1 MSSVTDPNAFP
12 PPASPAP
19 SVFISYASEDRPAAR
34 ALRDALAAAGLEV
47 WYDENELTGG
57 DAWDQKIRRQIRD
70 CEYFMPVVSAN
81 TEARKEG
88 YFRREWRLAVER
100 SLDMADDVLFLIP
113 VTIDGT
119 PEQGARVPDKFLT
132 VQWLRLPGG
141 QPTPALHHLVRRI
154 LSGNHHALTRPPMS
168 YARPPAIDPTAAP
181 PPLITTM
188 PAAAPH
194 HDAPPAMPPFPA
206 VPEKGGLLHG
216 IKFLA
221 ESFWWLL
228 TAGWLL
234 FKRLPKWVRI
244 VLTLWFVVWLF
255 SSTRSERPPEKSRSP
270 GDATHKVE
278 AEQAI
283 KTALDEFAQAARE
296 ARKSGNAVDLSRLG
310 EQIAARVSQGAAD
323 SPAAAGKRPALV
335 LVPFAKLGADDPAQK
350 FGSAVF
356 ASLYGRLT
364 LTHGRDIGLLRQPP
378 QNFNEP
384 ALLSRGK
391 AQAASYVLAGHLT
404 GEGDA
409 RALTVKLLV
418 TEDGSTKWTESF
430 PAANSEPSD
439 VADKIADQLVDLLP
453 KHEGPPRKNP
463 DAGPT
468 PPRPPDAKPTP

>member
-1 MSSVTDPNAFP
+1 MSSITDPNAFP

-34 ALRDALAAAGLEV
+34 ALRDALTAAWLEV

-70 CEYFMPVVSAN
+70 CEYFMPVISAT

-100 SLDMADDVLFLIP
+100 SLDMADDVLFLLP

-119 PEQGARVPDKFLT
+119 GEQGARVPDKFLT

-168 YARPPAIDPTAAP
+168 FSRPPAIDPTAAP
-181 PPLITTM
+181 PPLVPGKT
-188 PAAAPH
+188 AAAPH

-206 VPEKGGLLHG
+206 VPEKGGFLHG
-216 IKFLA
+216 IKYLA

-234 FKRLPKWVRI
+234 FKRLPKWVRV
-244 VLTLWFVVWLF
+244 VLTIWAVFWLF
-255 SSTRSERPPEKSRSP
+255 SVRSCEKPRVTVRDTETKESVDVP
-270 GDATHKVE
+270 LEKV
-278 AEQAI
+278 
-283 KTALDEFAQAARE
+283 AQSVRE
-296 ARKSGNAVDLSRLG
+296 ARKKGEPIDLTRL
-310 EQIAARVSQGAAD
+310 SQEVAKLV
-323 SPAAAGKRPALV
+323 AAATPENTASAKRLL
-335 LVPFAKLGADDPAQK
+335 LVPFTRLNAEDPAGK
-350 FGSAVF
+350 FANDCF
-356 ASLYGRLT
+356 AALYGRLT
-364 LTHGRDIGLLRQPP
+364 LTHGREIGLLRPPP

-384 ALLSRGK
+384 ALLTRGK

-430 PAANSEPSD
+430 PLATSEPSD
-439 VADKIADQLVDLLP
+439 AADKIADHLTEALP
-453 KHEGPPRKNP
+453 KREGPPRKNS